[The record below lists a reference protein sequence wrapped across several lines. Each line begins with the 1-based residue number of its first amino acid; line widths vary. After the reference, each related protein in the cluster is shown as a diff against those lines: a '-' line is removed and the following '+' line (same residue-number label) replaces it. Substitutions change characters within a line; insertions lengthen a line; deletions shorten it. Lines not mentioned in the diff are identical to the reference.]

1 MDETL
6 RKMVEII
13 DTDKAMVQQIQAS
26 VKAQEARLLQY
37 LIENQPELISI
48 KWHLIRRQLGMV
60 KDYKHQ
66 HKHINRD

>member
-1 MDETL
+1 MDKTL
-6 RKMVEII
+6 RNMVESIY
-13 DTDKAMVQQIQAS
+13 TDKAMVQQIQDS

-37 LIENQPELISI
+37 LIENQPKLISI
-48 KWHLIRRQLGMV
+48 NWLLIRRQLGMM

>member
-6 RKMVEII
+6 RKMVESIY
-13 DTDKAMVQQIQAS
+13 TDKAMVQQIQDS

-37 LIENQPELISI
+37 LIENHPKLISI
-48 KWHLIRRQLGMV
+48 NWLLIRRQLGMM